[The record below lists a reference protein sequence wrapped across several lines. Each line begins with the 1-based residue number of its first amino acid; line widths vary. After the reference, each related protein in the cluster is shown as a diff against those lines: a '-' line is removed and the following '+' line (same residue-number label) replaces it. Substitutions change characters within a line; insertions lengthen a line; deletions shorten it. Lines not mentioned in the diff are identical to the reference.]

1 MKRLLSSLTIAGAAL
16 GCLCAA
22 LPAAA
27 QFAKPEDA
35 IKYRQS
41 ALTVMGTHFGRIGAV
56 VQGKVPFDAKATADN
71 ANIVL
76 AMSPLPYTAF
86 GEGTDKGGNTKAKP
100 QIWKDM
106 DKFQAATNEMQAQV
120 VKRMRP
126 TPMAMLASVAYDVL
140 HGAPSDR
147 RRRRSGSP
155 PLRDRWTRRCDSPS
169 MCAPDRSMW
178 TCIVGASFS
187 PASGN

>member
-1 MKRLLSSLTIAGAAL
+1 MRSLLSSLTMAGAAL

-41 ALTVMGTHFGRIGAV
+41 AFTVMGAHFGRIGAV
-56 VQGKVPFDAKATADN
+56 VQGKAPFDAKTTAEN

-76 AMSPLPYTAF
+76 VMSTLPFTAF

-100 QIWKDM
+100 DIWKDNA
-106 DKFQAATNEMQAQV
+106 KFQAAAKDMQAQV
-120 VKRMRP
+120 VKLD
-126 TPMAMLASVAYDVL
+126 AAAK
-140 HGAPSDR
+140 
-147 RRRRSGSP
+147 
-155 PLRDRWTRRCDSPS
+155 
-169 MCAPDRSMW
+169 
-178 TCIVGASFS
+178 
-187 PASGN
+187 SGNLDANKAAFGDTGKACKACHDDFREK

>member
-76 AMSPLPYTAF
+76 VMSPLPYTAF

-106 DKFQAATNEMQAQV
+106 DKFQAAAKEMQAQV
-120 VKRMRP
+120 VKLD
-126 TPMAMLASVAYDVL
+126 AAAK
-140 HGAPSDR
+140 
-147 RRRRSGSP
+147 
-155 PLRDRWTRRCDSPS
+155 
-169 MCAPDRSMW
+169 
-178 TCIVGASFS
+178 
-187 PASGN
+187 SGNLDAIKVAFGETGKACKACHDDFREK